1 MKRNAPLLT
10 AAVALAVVAAALPA
24 AASAQMRV
32 DHDAIDDTQ
41 WRYRLTPYAWGAG
54 LDGTVGKFGRRAT
67 IDKSF
72 GDVLE
77 SLDAGAML
85 GFEAR
90 RGRIGLLADFMHV
103 RLSEADSVPT
113 PIGIAVDARVKART
127 TTALLAAQYRS
138 AAADW
143 GYVDLI
149 GGVRHWSLRT
159 DVRLGAP
166 LSVGGSDTESWT
178 DPIVGVKGLYHL
190 GPRSYVMGWAM
201 AGGFGAGSRFSSD
214 LMGAFGYKL
223 NDQSALLFAWRRLA
237 VDYRESGFVFDSTL
251 QGPAL
256 GLDYRF

>member
-1 MKRNAPLLT
+1 MKAATPLLAT
-10 AAVALAVVAAALPA
+10 AIAVAAAALPLT
-24 AASAQMRV
+24 ASAQLRV
-32 DHDAIDDTQ
+32 DYDSIDDTQ

-67 IDKSF
+67 IEKSF
-72 GDVLE
+72 GEVLE
-77 SLDAGAML
+77 GLDAGAML

-103 RLSEADSVPT
+103 RVSEADRVPT
-113 PIGIAVDARVKART
+113 PIGIAVDAHVKARS

-149 GGVRHWSLRT
+149 GGARHWSLHT

-166 LSVGGSDTESWT
+166 LDVGGSDTESWT
-178 DPIVGVKGLYHL
+178 DPVIGVKGLYRL
-190 GPRSYVMGWAM
+190 GPRSYAMGWAM
-201 AGGFGAGSRFSSD
+201 VGGFGARSRFSSD
-214 LMGAFGYKL
+214 LMGALGYTL
-223 NDQSALLFAWRRLA
+223 NDQAALLLGWRRLA
-237 VDYRESGFVFDSTL
+237 VDYRESGFVFDSAL